1 MAIYIGTVQFR
12 EVPLTALSQD
22 CLVLPPPAPPPP
34 GKRPA
39 LCCVTYILGLVAALL
54 PPHPHSKVEVAAPP
68 DIGPRE
74 DQTFTT
80 KSNINAHL
88 LAPNIESVKMSP
100 VDCKS
105 WSPG

>member
-1 MAIYIGTVQFR
+1 MAIYIGTVQFL
-12 EVPLTALSQD
+12 EVLLTALSQD

-68 DIGPRE
+68 DIGPRQ

-88 LAPNIESVKMSP
+88 APNAISNQ
-100 VDCKS
+100 
-105 WSPG
+105 